1 VSNSGCLCS
10 IFIGYPRELYL
21 ECPDDHDKWVTE
33 LQEPITSG

>member
-1 VSNSGCLCS
+1 VDSN
-10 IFIGYPRELYL
+10 GYRSTGHPRELYL